1 LLARVSI
8 QESKVKAGYL
18 VIIMALSVA
27 GCSEQT
33 ANSAQQA
40 ELVEK
45 IIAKQSQTAT
55 PAENPHAGIPD
66 FKTAET
72 AVKPQILGGSQGQ
85 VKFVQ
90 QAGGYTYAEVVT
102 QTGPVWIAAN
112 RSAIEVGEK
121 VAWRDGAVMR
131 NFHSKALDR
140 SFPEIIFIS
149 SFITQSGDGTQGK
162 VISSSQSAGYSYL
175 EVETDSGTVWLALPS
190 MRINAGDQIRWIGGS
205 EMQNF
210 HSKSLDKTF
219 DSIWFISSAEK
230 LKNTG

>member
-1 LLARVSI
+1 M
-8 QESKVKAGYL
+8 KAGYL
-18 VIIMALSVA
+18 VILMALSAA

-33 ANSAQQA
+33 TNSAQQA

-45 IIAKQSQTAT
+45 IIAKQNQANLA
-55 PAENPHAGIPD
+55 AENPHAGIPD
-66 FKTAET
+66 FKTAA
-72 AVKPQILGGSQGQ
+72 AVAKPQILGGSQGQ

-90 QAGGYTYAEVVT
+90 QAGGYTYAQVVT
-102 QTGPVWIAAN
+102 ETGPVWIAAN

-121 VAWRDGAVMR
+121 VAWRDGAIMR

-149 SFITQSGDGTQGK
+149 SFIVQGGDGVQGK

-175 EVETDSGTVWLALPS
+175 EVATDTGTVWLALPA
-190 MRINAGDQIRWIGGS
+190 MRINNGDQIRWIGGS

-210 HSKSLDKTF
+210 HSKSLNKTF

-230 LKNTG
+230 LKNAS